1 MASPDGSRP
10 SLESMADELRRL
22 RKSNELLRARVNRL
36 EHEVGTL
43 RPVIREVK
51 SLRLWDFT
59 PYGVVPDDSWV
70 GVDRDGAVELMR
82 ALAGADHWTPWHTRL
97 EPRP

>member
-1 MASPDGSRP
+1 MARP
-10 SLESMADELRRL
+10 EGGVQAHEPVAEELRRL
-22 RKSNELLRARVNRL
+22 RKSNELLRARLDRL
-36 EHEVGTL
+36 EHEVATL

-51 SLRLWDFT
+51 ALRLWDFT

-70 GVDRDGAVELMR
+70 GVDRDSAVTLMR
-82 ALAGADHWTPWHTRL
+82 ALAGADHWAPWRTRL